1 MIGFGL
7 AIPSP
12 RIWPKPCLFVRDR
25 QRPQTVIYNMNNR
38 INKVSV
44 SVLSEKFRK
53 RERMRM
59 FHENDVPLKNRDENL
74 ILMECS
80 CL

>member
-53 RERMRM
+53 TERMRIINK
-59 FHENDVPLKNRDENL
+59 NDVPLKIRDENL
-74 ILMECS
+74 ILMEYRCW
-80 CL
+80 